1 MKEDSKDEKKTDT
14 IKFVMG
20 IFVGIILYKLIFD
33 VLIPM
38 FIK

>member
-1 MKEDSKDEKKTDT
+1 MKENEKEEKKTGKLNFSLGL
-14 IKFVMG
+14 IA
-20 IFVGIILYKLIFD
+20 GIILYKLIFD

>member
-1 MKEDSKDEKKTDT
+1 MEENDKEEKKTDI
-14 IKFVMG
+14 IKFG
-20 IFVGIILYKLIFD
+20 LAILVGIILYKLIFD